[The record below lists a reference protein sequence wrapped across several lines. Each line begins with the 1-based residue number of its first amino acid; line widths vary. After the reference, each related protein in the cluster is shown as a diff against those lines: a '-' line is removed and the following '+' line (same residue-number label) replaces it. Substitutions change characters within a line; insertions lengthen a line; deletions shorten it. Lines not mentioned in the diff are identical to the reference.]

1 MKIVKSSEWL
11 ISENKAKEKLL
22 DIEDAMIANGYEN
35 AVIESHL
42 VEYTQAIR
50 EEERKRIVEAMK
62 KLYRPHYRA
71 SATTSATCY
80 SYSVPEGRPEENC
93 TCGKTAYDYAL
104 SLVFAIVN
112 GEGVL

>member
-1 MKIVKSSEWL
+1 MPKKKRGNEIVETIKYLRPAIE
-11 ISENKAKEKLL
+11 EAKLL
-22 DIEDAMIANGYEN
+22 GA
-35 AVIESHL
+35 
-42 VEYTQAIR
+42 
-50 EEERKRIVEAMK
+50 EEERKRILEAMK

-71 SATTSATCY
+71 STTTSASCY

-104 SLVFAIVN
+104 SLALSIVN